1 VTPEMPDTTGLPPH
15 RKTAALAEWVQTIV
29 EGHVPASRRTPPRSA
44 FRDNAAGR
52 RAWLQHVEQSLKS
65 DVGG

>member
-29 EGHVPASRRTPPRSA
+29 EGLRPPAGPLHVRRSA
-44 FRDNAAGR
+44 ITRP
-52 RAWLQHVEQSLKS
+52 
-65 DVGG
+65 GGAPGYSTSSSP